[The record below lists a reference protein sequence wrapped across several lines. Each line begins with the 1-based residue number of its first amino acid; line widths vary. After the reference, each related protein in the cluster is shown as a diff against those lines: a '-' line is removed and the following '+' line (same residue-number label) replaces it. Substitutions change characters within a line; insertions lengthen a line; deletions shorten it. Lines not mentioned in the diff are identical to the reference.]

1 MGIGHDFYL
10 LLKTTLN
17 RRYRNALQ
25 VGMDSEKLPSAYV
38 LVHRNCF
45 MHRAITLFASAS
57 TYDHDEVFANLF
69 HHCQCSQKIF
79 STPKVINSQ
88 LQNSNFLH
96 HFGSFVGQHGLKQY
110 ETQKITT
117 CLRFCV

>member
-1 MGIGHDFYL
+1 MGIGHDFCL

-45 MHRAITLFASAS
+45 MHRAITLFVSAS
-57 TYDHDEVFANLF
+57 IRDHQQVL
-69 HHCQCSQKIF
+69 
-79 STPKVINSQ
+79 T
-88 LQNSNFLH
+88 
-96 HFGSFVGQHGLKQY
+96 GL
-110 ETQKITT
+110 
-117 CLRFCV
+117 